1 MRSGILARLLR
12 PQALI
17 VAVLAA
23 ALTTSSLGVT
33 AAAQTADLPPGGTF
47 VDDDATTAEG
57 FIEAVAAAGVTT
69 GCNPP
74 AGDRFCPD
82 QTLTR
87 AEMATMLARALAL
100 QPASSDF
107 FGDDNGSAHE
117 ASINSLAE
125 AGITGGCGTD
135 RFCGSAPVTR
145 GELATFLVRAFALPA
160 ADTDQFFD
168 DALTP
173 HEESINALAAAGITK
188 GCDLGRFCPY
198 GALPRR
204 QAAVFL
210 ARAMD
215 LAPLVPPARPFP
227 SPPDVGQGKRII
239 YANAQQRIWMID
251 ESNTVVDSYLVSGRE
266 GVPDPGT
273 YTVYSKSPLAWSH
286 DGITMEHMVRFAYG
300 RTASIGFH
308 AIPHRS
314 NGEPM
319 QSEDEL
325 GQFRSAGCVRQ
336 SDAKAAGLYAWT
348 PIGTVVIV
356 VP

>member
-1 MRSGILARLLR
+1 MRPGTRPSGL
-12 PQALI
+12 
-17 VAVLAA
+17 LAA
-23 ALTTSSLGVT
+23 GMVIMLIAFPSTTPV
-33 AAAQTADLPPGGTF
+33 AAQTGELPPGGTF
-47 VDDDATTAEG
+47 VDDDGTAAEG
-57 FIEAVAAAGVTT
+57 FIEAVAAEGITT

-82 QTLTR
+82 QTVTR
-87 AEMATMLARALAL
+87 AELATMLARALAL
-100 QPASSDF
+100 RPAASDF
-107 FGDDNGSAHE
+107 FVDDNGSAHE

-145 GELATFLVRAFALPA
+145 GELATFLVRAFDLPA
-160 ADTDQFFD
+160 ADTDLFFD
-168 DALTP
+168 DSLTI
-173 HEESINALAAAGITK
+173 HEASINALAAAGITR
-188 GCDLGRFCPY
+188 GCATGRFCPY

-210 ARAMD
+210 ARALD
-215 LAPLVPPARPFP
+215 LNPLTPPARPFP

-251 ESNTVVDSYLVSGRE
+251 QNDTVVDSYLVSGRE

-286 DGITMEHMVRFAYG
+286 HGITMEHMVRFAYG

-308 AIPHRS
+308 AIPRRS
-314 NGEPM
+314 DGEPM

-325 GQFRSAGCVRQ
+325 GQFLSAGCVRQ
-336 SDAKAAGLYAWT
+336 SDAEAEALYAWT